1 MRGFCCPN
9 SMHFFNIYIPN
20 LRAQEYVSS
29 DPVQRATWLNVS
41 AFCCEQENGGR
52 IAGAGSWNERQWMQM
67 CGVTKKEATSA
78 FPLVEFNG
86 DDAIVWGYPEETEK
100 KLQAKR
106 AGGKRG
112 GLARAA
118 NASSIPLSTALSTA
132 LSIPST
138 EGNERKGKEMEGKQT
153 AEKPL
158 PECEE
163 FVSYLAPFLADLG
176 DPVPLAGWLAEQFV
190 YYSSNVWP
198 KGQYLDWK
206 SFRHSFPQ
214 KYRSRHA
221 EIKAK
226 FPPIP
231 KAASKGIKET
241 PMDKLLRENEEMFA
255 DGVHP
260 DKWRAANPGKD
271 YIKCK
276 H

>member
-1 MRGFCCPN
+1 MKRFTETTKWQAAWFRRLPARLKCFWMWICDACDSAGVCNVDFELA
-9 SMHFFNIYIPN
+9 SFQIGE
-20 LRAQEYVSS
+20 A
-29 DPVQRATWLNVS
+29 VS
-41 AFCCEQENGGR
+41 ASDLTHFEGR
-52 IAGAGSWNERQWMQM
+52 LLTM
-67 CGVTKKEATSA
+67 
-78 FPLVEFNG
+78 
-86 DDAIVWGYPEETEK
+86 D
-100 KLQAKR
+100 
-106 AGGKRG
+106 
-112 GLARAA
+112 
-118 NASSIPLSTALSTA
+118 
-132 LSIPST
+132 
-138 EGNERKGKEMEGKQT
+138 EGNIHVATFVRFQYGELSPACAAHRSILKTLDRHGLRNGVENEWGFDGVPMGSKPHKETDKEKDKEKDKT
-153 AEKPL
+153 ARESKPL

-198 KGQYLDWK
+198 KGQYLEWK
-206 SFRHSFPQ
+206 AFRHSFPQ

-226 FPPIP
+226 FPAIP

-276 H
+276 P

>member
-1 MRGFCCPN
+1 
-9 SMHFFNIYIPN
+9 MHFFNLYIPN

-29 DPVQRATWLNVS
+29 DPVQRATWLNLS

-118 NASSIPLSTALSTA
+118 NASSIPSSTAS
-132 LSIPST
+132 SIPST
-138 EGNERKGKEMEGKQT
+138 EVNEMKGKEMEGKQT
-153 AEKPL
+153 AKNPL

-163 FVSYLAPFLADLG
+163 FVSYLTPFLADLG

-198 KGQYLDWK
+198 KGQYLEWK
-206 SFRHSFPQ
+206 TFRHSFPQ

-241 PMDKLLRENEEMFA
+241 PMDKMIRENEEMFA

-271 YIKCK
+271 YIKK
-276 H
+276 S